1 MRVHLTPEAAVQ
13 SVCSGQRVFVH
24 GGAAVPLPLLQALV
38 ERAHELPNL
47 EFIHLHLE
55 APALHA
61 IAPFRIAN
69 LFVGASMRP
78 VLDYDRVDYLP
89 CFLSEMPALLRNRR
103 RPDVAL
109 IHVSPPDEHGV
120 CSLGVSV
127 DIARAAVDTAETV
140 IALINPK
147 MPRVGGDGLISIEKI
162 TDAVEMEIDLP
173 VVATKALSESNLMI
187 GRHVA
192 SLIDDGATLQ
202 TGIGA
207 IPNAVLTFLSD
218 RKDLGVHSE
227 MWSDGMVDL
236 IEKGV
241 VTNRAKKVYV
251 GKSVSAFLMGSERLY
266 RFVHNN
272 PSVLQ
277 LGADVVNCVRT
288 IAQNPQVIA
297 INSAVEVDLTGQ
309 VCADS
314 LGPQI
319 ISGVGGQLDFL
330 RGAALSDRGK
340 PIIAMKS
347 RTKSGQP
354 KIVSMLKPGSGVVT
368 TRSHVH
374 YVVTEYGVADLAGK
388 TLSEIARALIAI
400 AHPEDRE
407 GLQRQ
412 WWETRRKTGT
422 APEIG

>member
-1 MRVHLTPEAAVQ
+1 MQVHSTAKSAVQ
-13 SVCSGQRVFVH
+13 SVAPGQRVFVH
-24 GGAAVPLPLLQALV
+24 GGAAVPIPLLQALV
-38 ERAHELPNL
+38 DRAPELPDL

-55 APALHA
+55 APPIHA
-61 IAPFRIAN
+61 IAAFRVTN
-69 LFVGASMRP
+69 LFVGATMRSK
-78 VLDYDRVDYLP
+78 LDYDRIDYLP
-89 CFLSEMPALLRNRR
+89 CFLSEMPALLKTKR

-109 IHVSPPDEHGV
+109 IQVSPPDEEGL

-127 DIARAAVDTAETV
+127 DIARAAVETAKNV

-147 MPRVGGDGLISIEKI
+147 MPRVLGDGLIPVDKI
-162 TDAVEMEIDLP
+162 SHAFEFEQDLP
-173 VVATKALSESNLMI
+173 GSAPKALSETHLKI
-187 GRHVA
+187 GKHVA

-207 IPNAVLTFLSD
+207 IPNAVLAQLSD

-241 VTNRAKKVYV
+241 VTNRAKTVHP
-251 GKSVSAFLMGSERLY
+251 GKSVSAFVMGSQRLY

-272 PSVLQ
+272 PAVLQ
-277 LGADVVNCVRT
+277 LGADVVNSVRT

-297 INSAVEVDLTGQ
+297 INSAIEVDLTGQ

-314 LGPQI
+314 VGPNI
-319 ISGVGGQLDFL
+319 LSGVGGQLDFL
-330 RGAALSDRGK
+330 RGAALSERGK
-340 PIIAMKS
+340 PIIAIKS

-354 KIVSMLKPGSGVVT
+354 KIVSLLKPGSGVVT

-374 YVVTEYGVADLAGK
+374 YVVTEFGVADLAGK
-388 TLSEIARALIAI
+388 TLSEIARSLIAI
-400 AHPEDRE
+400 AHPDDRE
-407 GLQRQ
+407 RLQRE
-412 WWETRRKTGT
+412 WRESRRKTGSS
-422 APEIG
+422 PK